1 MFPSLGATGGKEIFF
16 PLRGGGAFFS
26 LGMRVKVFSSRHE
39 NADSKFTSIYI
50 TQLFRSVQNALF
62 PGKTRRPGACT
73 GGEQACGALAISL
86 EKPDVPRVRRGAPPF
101 GRRRNRAFC
110 RKSAAFMGA
119 KHDFCRAAGRRC
131 APPGKERLAGR
142 RPGKNA
148 ANDMSRRFLCIK
160 KPRALRQ
167 RGPPSAKISAAG
179 GAGRGLSAPVRPLP
193 ARPGRRLQRHGPGKA
208 TCRDDGTLL
217 PGSAFAFRVLR
228 HGEKV
233 Y

>member
-1 MFPSLGATGGKEIFF
+1 MFPAADINCPPGTSYTVKSRMF
-16 PLRGGGAFFS
+16 PAAG
-26 LGMRVKVFSSRHE
+26 
-39 NADSKFTSIYI
+39 
-50 TQLFRSVQNALF
+50 
-62 PGKTRRPGACT
+62 
-73 GGEQACGALAISL
+73 
-86 EKPDVPRVRRGAPPF
+86 GAPPF

-131 APPGKERLAGR
+131 APPGKERPAGR
-142 RPGKNA
+142 RPGKNT
-148 ANDMSRRFLCIK
+148 ANERSRRFFVHQK
-160 KPRALRQ
+160 ARALRQ
-167 RGPPSAKISAAG
+167 RWPPSAKISAAG

-217 PGSAFAFRVLR
+217 PESAFVFRALQY
-228 HGEKV
+228 GKKV

>member
-1 MFPSLGATGGKEIFF
+1 MPFF
-16 PLRGGGAFFS
+16 R
-26 LGMRVKVFSSRHE
+26 E
-39 NADSKFTSIYI
+39 
-50 TQLFRSVQNALF
+50 
-62 PGKTRRPGACT
+62 RPGGRGACR
-73 GGEQACGALAISL
+73 LL
-86 EKPDVPRVRRGAPPF
+86 RRGTGLRCVMPGGPRGRHQLHHKYVLQRKKPGGLRPEGTFLPF

-131 APPGKERLAGR
+131 APPGKERPAGR

-148 ANDMSRRFLCIK
+148 ANDMLRRFLCIK

-167 RGPPSAKISAAG
+167 RWPPSAKISAAG

-193 ARPGRRLQRHGPGKA
+193 ARPGRRLQRHGLWKA

-217 PGSAFAFRVLR
+217 PESAFVFRALQY
-228 HGEKV
+228 GKKV